1 MENAAVTVESK
12 KPKGAGRLKYFKDLI
27 RPYLVWSFVIIV
39 IPIFMIFLY
48 AVTNSGNSLLNI
60 QFTADNF
67 IRFSEPVYLSVFI
80 KSVKLGLICV
90 AICLVLGYALAY
102 IISRF
107 SEKTQGILILFV
119 TIPMW
124 INMLLRTYAWM
135 SILSD
140 NGLINMLLVRLGLA
154 PIKMMYTDFAVIV
167 GLVCNFL
174 PFMIIPIHT
183 SLSKMDKSYIEASYD
198 LGANPIQTF
207 FRVVFKLSL
216 PGVINGV
223 IMVFLLSISTFVIP
237 KLLGGGQ
244 YVLMGNLIE
253 SQFISVGDWNF
264 GSAISLVLAVIILI
278 AVTLMK
284 KIDKD
289 SD

>member
-1 MENAAVTVESK
+1 M
-12 KPKGAGRLKYFKDLI
+12 KYFKDLVK
-27 RPYLVWSFVIIV
+27 PYLVWSFIIIV
-39 IPIFMIFLY
+39 VPIFMIFLY

-67 IRFSEPVYLSVFI
+67 IRFSDPVYLNVFL
-80 KSVKLGLICV
+80 KSVKLGIITV

-107 SEKTQGILILFV
+107 SEKVQNILILFV

-140 NGLINMLLVRLGLA
+140 NGLLNALLARVGLGPL
-154 PIKMMYTDFAVIV
+154 KLMYTDTAVII

-183 SLSKMDKSYIEASYD
+183 SLSKMERSYIEASYD
-198 LGANPIQTF
+198 LGANPVQTF
-207 FRVVFKLSL
+207 FKVIFKLSL
-216 PGVINGV
+216 PGVLNGI
-223 IMVFLLSISTFVIP
+223 IMVFLLSVSTFVIP

-264 GSAISLVLAVIILI
+264 GSAISLVLAIIILI
-278 AVTLMK
+278 AIRLMK
-284 KIDKD
+284 KFDLQK
-289 SD
+289 

>member
-1 MENAAVTVESK
+1 MK
-12 KPKGAGRLKYFKDLI
+12 HFKNLI
-27 RPYLVWSFVIIV
+27 RPYLVWSFIIILV
-39 IPIFMIFLY
+39 PIFMIFLY

-60 QFTADNF
+60 QFTWENF
-67 IRFSEPVYLSVFI
+67 VRFSEPVYLNVFM
-80 KSVKLGLICV
+80 KSIKLGVICV
-90 AICLVLGYALAY
+90 GICLVLGYALAY

-135 SILSD
+135 SILSE
-140 NGLINMLLVRLGLA
+140 NGLLNLLLVKLGFEPL
-154 PIKMMYTDFAVIV
+154 KLMYTDFAVIL

-183 SLSKMDKSYIEASYD
+183 SLSKMDRSYIEASYD
-198 LGANPIQTF
+198 LGANPVQTF

-223 IMVFLLSISTFVIP
+223 IMVFLMSISAFVIP

-264 GSAISLVLAVIILI
+264 GSAISLVLAVIILG

-289 SD
+289 NE

>member
-1 MENAAVTVESK
+1 M
-12 KPKGAGRLKYFKDLI
+12 KYFKDLVK
-27 RPYLVWSFVIIV
+27 PYLVWSFLIIV
-39 IPIFMIFLY
+39 VPIFMIFLY

-60 QFTADNF
+60 QFTFDNF
-67 IRFSEPVYLSVFI
+67 LRFAEPVYLNVFI
-80 KSVKLGLICV
+80 KSIKLGLITV
-90 AICLVLGYALAY
+90 AICLVLGYTLAY

-107 SEKTQGILILFV
+107 KESVQNILILFV

-140 NGLINMLLVRLGLA
+140 NGLVNMLLEKLGLE
-154 PIKMMYTDFAVIV
+154 PLNLMYTDFAVIL

-183 SLSKMDKSYIEASYD
+183 SLSKMDKSYVEAAYD

-223 IMVFLLSISTFVIP
+223 IMTFLLSISTFVIP

-253 SQFISVGDWNF
+253 NQFISVGDWNF
-264 GSAISLVLAVIILI
+264 GSAISLVLAVIILVAI
-278 AVTLMK
+278 KLMK
-284 KIDKD
+284 RIEDKD
-289 SD
+289 

>member
-1 MENAAVTVESK
+1 M
-12 KPKGAGRLKYFKDLI
+12 RYFKDLVK
-27 RPYLVWSFVIIV
+27 PYLVWSFIIIV
-39 IPIFMIFLY
+39 VPIFMILLY
-48 AVTNSGNSLLNI
+48 AITNSGNSLVSI
-60 QFTADNF
+60 QFTFKNF
-67 IRFSEPVYLSVFI
+67 ARFLEPVYLNVFL
-80 KSVKLGLICV
+80 KSIKLGFITV
-90 AICLVLGYALAY
+90 AICLVLGYTLAY
-102 IISRF
+102 IISMFRE
-107 SEKTQGILILFV
+107 SVQNILILFV

-140 NGLINMLLVRLGLA
+140 NGLLNALLSKLGFEPLQL
-154 PIKMMYTDFAVIV
+154 MYTDFAVII

-198 LGANPIQTF
+198 LGANPVQTF
-207 FRVVFKLSL
+207 FRVVFKLSM

-264 GSAISLVLAVIILI
+264 GSAISLVLAVIILGAI
-278 AVTLMK
+278 SLMK
-284 KIDKD
+284 KFDVGE
-289 SD
+289 S